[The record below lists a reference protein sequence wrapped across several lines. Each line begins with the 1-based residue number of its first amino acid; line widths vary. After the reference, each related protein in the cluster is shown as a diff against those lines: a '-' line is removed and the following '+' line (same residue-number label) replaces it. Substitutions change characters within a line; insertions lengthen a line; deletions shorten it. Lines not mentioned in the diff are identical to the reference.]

1 MHTCIVEEG
10 NENYRKWLIW
20 NISVILISTISSR
33 KSMLLSDAVNR
44 DGFVWTHLSHIIHLS
59 KIFYSQRNDILIVI
73 NINCFD
79 IRYFEMAWLFSP
91 STIIFYRYSH
101 NHIPKVKAI
110 PCLINDLFE
119 VVTCLLSK
127 IPFFENSRKSNSSI
141 HIYDRWIAVIF

>member
-1 MHTCIVEEG
+1 MKIIESAP
-10 NENYRKWLIW
+10 WLIW

-44 DGFVWTHLSHIIHLS
+44 DGFVWTHLSHIIRLS
-59 KIFYSQRNDILIVI
+59 KIFYTQRNDILII

-79 IRYFEMAWLFSP
+79 YFEMAWLFSP

-110 PCLINDLFE
+110 PCLINDLFQ

-127 IPFFENSRKSNSSI
+127 ILFENSRKSNSNI
-141 HIYDRWIAVIF
+141 QYGCWFAIIF